1 MFLQSGL
8 AMKTSRSKPLERR
21 IAERIA
27 RKKGNVFV
35 RRDFQDLGGYDQV
48 GRALRRLTFQGHLVR
63 IGYGLYARTV
73 RSLLSGKRV
82 PAQPLPSLTL
92 EALARLEVETR
103 PSRFAQASNTGKTT
117 QVPTGRVIAV
127 KGRIA
132 RKIGYD
138 GKYVSFERFA

>member
-1 MFLQSGL
+1 M
-8 AMKTSRSKPLERR
+8 
-21 IAERIA
+21 
-27 RKKGNVFV
+27 

-48 GRALRRLTFQGHLVR
+48 GRALRRLTSQGRLVR

-73 RSLLSGKRV
+73 RSLLSAKRV

-103 PSRFAQASNTGKTT
+103 PSRFAQANNAGKTT
-117 QVPTGRVIAV
+117 QIPTGRLIAV
-127 KGRIA
+127 KGRIT